1 MEKKKRLSLSSFSI
15 LFIILIALALVSVAL
30 AGQPFDPTLLT
41 TPDAVAKVIPA
52 SISTIVMAPF
62 NGFKDAIEICIF
74 ILMLGGYL
82 SIVNKTGALE
92 AGIQSVV
99 KKLKGNELII
109 IPILMILFSI
119 GGSTFGMAEETLP
132 FYALLTSVMVAA
144 GFDTIVSVGTVLLGS
159 GAGVL
164 GSTVN
169 PFATGV
175 AMDALKAINIDTN
188 AGLVIGIGI
197 ALWIVTLLPFL
208 YFVMSYAKK
217 VKADKG
223 STILSLQEQENMNRE
238 FRKETS
244 KDFSFTRKHKIVL
257 ILFGLSF
264 LIMIISLIPWQN
276 FGIMFFNNWTAFLTG
291 NSFGEWY
298 FGDLSMLFL
307 IMGLIIAFVYRLKEK
322 ETISAFIAG
331 ASDML
336 SVVLIIVVAR
346 GTSVLMAS
354 THLDLLILDR
364 ATNLLGGLSPVLFV
378 VGSFI
383 VYFFLAF
390 LIPSSSG
397 LAYVTM
403 PIMGGL
409 AYEMGIAPEIMIM
422 IFASTHGVI
431 NLVSPTSGILMG
443 GLEMNKIEYSTWIRF
458 MRMPVLAI
466 LITNLAVLILSLF
479 IL

>member
-1 MEKKKRLSLSSFSI
+1 M
-15 LFIILIALALVSVAL
+15 
-30 AGQPFDPTLLT
+30 PFDPALVTS
-41 TPDAVAKVIPA
+41 PDMVAEVVPA
-52 SISTIVMAPF
+52 NIATVVMAPF

-82 SIVNKTGALE
+82 NIVNKTGALE
-92 AGIQSVV
+92 AGIQTVV

-175 AMDALKAINIDTN
+175 AMDALKAVNINTN
-188 AGLVIGIGI
+188 AGLVIGMGI
-197 ALWIVTLLPFL
+197 ALWIVTLIPFI
-208 YFVMSYAKK
+208 YFVMNYAKK

-223 STILSLQEQENMNRE
+223 STILSLQEQEDMNEE
-238 FRKETS
+238 FRQGS
-244 KDFSFTRKHKIVL
+244 ANDYAFTNKHKVVL
-257 ILFGLSF
+257 SLFGLSF
-264 LIMIISLIPWQN
+264 LIMVISLIPWQK
-276 FGIMFFNNWTAFLTG
+276 FGVTIFNGWTSFLTG
-291 NSFGEWY
+291 NNFGEWY

-307 IMGLIIAFVYRLKEK
+307 IMGLIIAFVYKLSEK
-322 ETISAFIAG
+322 NTISAFIAG

-346 GTSVLMAS
+346 GTSVLMES

-364 ATNLLGGLSPVLFV
+364 ASQMLGGLSPVLFV
-378 VGSFI
+378 IGSFI

-409 AYEMGIAPEIMIM
+409 AYEMGLAPEIMIM
-422 IFASTHGVI
+422 IFASTHGII

-443 GLEMNKIEYSTWIRF
+443 GLEMNRVEYATWIRF
-458 MRMPVLAI
+458 MKIPVLAI
-466 LITNLAVLILSLF
+466 LVTNLIVLILALF
-479 IL
+479 VL